1 LDGNAAQTATNITT
15 HEVLFRVGIAFD
27 AIHFTSVLVLL
38 TALYV
43 ILKRIS
49 PGIALLATIFR
60 LVYALVWVPLIL
72 NQFDAL
78 RLLKGPDY
86 PQGFDVGHLQILASF
101 ALARN
106 LDTFYLGFLFFALA
120 STLCSYLWLQSKY
133 IPKSLAGFGLIASI
147 WCVISTF
154 AFLIFPNFA
163 NVVNPWLFDPP
174 MDLFELVLS
183 IWLLV
188 KGLRPIAEHE

>member
-1 LDGNAAQTATNITT
+1 VFPCASDFTAN
-15 HEVLFRVGIAFD
+15 
-27 AIHFTSVLVLL
+27 
-38 TALYV
+38 
-43 ILKRIS
+43 
-49 PGIALLATIFR
+49 
-60 LVYALVWVPLIL
+60 
-72 NQFDAL
+72 
-78 RLLKGPDY
+78 
-86 PQGFDVGHLQILASF
+86 PQGFDAGHLQILASF

-106 LDTFYLGFLFFALA
+106 LDTFYLGFLFFALT